1 MKNNLDEKL
10 KQALGKP
17 CKLDIEKFSA
27 RVMKK
32 IKEEKRREEKHP
44 LIWSLSSRIRSYL
57 IIKQRQLLRI
67 SYAFITIVVVV
78 ILLVIFFKGVKKES
92 TIYVASNGKNMLQ
105 PTSAPQNLN
114 HILLST
120 DTDTILLTG
129 EQHLISNDPLL
140 RPHSAWAQNTLNK
153 SLSLNNS

>member
-10 KQALGKP
+10 KQALGSP
-17 CKLDIEKFSA
+17 HKLDIDKFSSQ
-27 RVMKK
+27 VMEK

-44 LIWSLSSRIRSYL
+44 LLWSLFSPIRSYL

-67 SYAFITIVVVV
+67 SYAFTTIVVVA
-78 ILLVIFFKGVKKES
+78 ILLIILFKEVKKES
-92 TIYVASNGKNMLQ
+92 TIYVASNGKNILQ
-105 PTSAPQNLN
+105 PTSTPKNSN
-114 HILLST
+114 HILFST
-120 DTDTILLTG
+120 DADTILLTG

>member
-1 MKNNLDEKL
+1 MKNNLDEKI
-10 KQALGKP
+10 KKALGSP
-17 CKLDIEKFSA
+17 HKLDIDKFSV
-27 RVMKK
+27 RVMEK

-44 LIWSLSSRIRSYL
+44 LLWSLFSPIRSYL

-67 SYAFITIVVVV
+67 SYAFTTIIVVA
-78 ILLVIFFKGVKKES
+78 ILLVIFFKEVKKES
-92 TIYVASNGKNMLQ
+92 TIYVASNGKNTIQ
-105 PTSAPQNLN
+105 PTPASQNLN

-120 DTDTILLTG
+120 DADTILLTG
-129 EQHLISNDPLL
+129 KQHLISNDPLL